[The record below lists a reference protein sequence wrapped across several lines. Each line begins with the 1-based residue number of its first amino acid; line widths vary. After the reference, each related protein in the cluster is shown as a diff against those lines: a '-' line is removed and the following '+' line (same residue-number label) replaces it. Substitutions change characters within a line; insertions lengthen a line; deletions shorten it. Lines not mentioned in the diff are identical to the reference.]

1 MGLQFENESAKEAD
15 MAQTAA
21 VTQSFVRY
29 SPDVEQAEPDF
40 DKTLQTVLD
49 DMKQHMRGSLKT
61 EGIGLVVRNAHAKGY
76 GLARG
81 EFEILS
87 GLPNAYAQG
96 IYAKPG
102 RHEAMIRFSNGTN
115 HAGSDRFLGPITGIG
130 LKIFGIEGTTLL
142 EDEPDSHTFDYAL
155 INHPVFFVNT
165 LKHYVFIQSVFAN
178 LGLAPPANL
187 TPEEQQAGLHKV
199 LYNFV
204 TGKGTL
210 PPEQWAWEELGAFLH
225 LAQTKPVNL
234 LLSTYWTMGAVRHG
248 DYVAKVRVAPVQSFA
263 DRVEQRALDLAS
275 AEQVFRPALVAELRK
290 RPYEFDVQ
298 VQLST
303 DLARMPVEKTT
314 VVWPE
319 SLSPYVTVAKL
330 RLPQQDIG
338 GEDNFEKMDKT
349 SMTAWRVTEQH
360 RPLGSIMRSRKEVY
374 RQSSILRHQENHQ
387 ERKEPKNLAEVFGD
401 QRAAARQ
408 G

>member
-1 MGLQFENESAKEAD
+1 MTEK
-15 MAQTAA
+15 
-21 VTQSFVRY
+21 FVRY
-29 SPDVEQAEPDF
+29 SPDVEQDEPGF
-40 DKTLQTVLD
+40 EQTLQTVLD

-87 GLPNAYAQG
+87 GLPDEYAQG

-102 RHEAMIRFSNGTN
+102 YHEAMVRFSNGTS
-115 HAGSDRFLGPITGIG
+115 HVGDDRFIGPITGIG
-130 LKIFGIEGTTLL
+130 LKIFGVDGKTLL
-142 EDEPDSHTFDYAL
+142 EDERDSHTFDYAL
-155 INHPVFFVNT
+155 INHPVFFANT
-165 LKHYVFIQSVFAN
+165 LAHYVFIQSLFAD

-187 TPEEQQAGLHKV
+187 TLEEKQAALHRV

-248 DYVAKVRVAPVQSFA
+248 NYIAKVRVAPVQSFA
-263 DRVEQRALDLAS
+263 DRVEQRALDLTS
-275 AEQVFRPALVAELRK
+275 AEQVFRPALVAELRE
-290 RPYEFDVQ
+290 RPFEFDVQ
-298 VQLST
+298 VQLCT

-314 VVWPE
+314 VLWPE
-319 SLSPYVTVAKL
+319 SLSPYVAVAKL
-330 RLPQQDIG
+330 RLPKQDIG

-349 SMTAWRVTEQH
+349 SMTPWRVTDQH

-374 RQSSILRHQENHQ
+374 RQSSTLRHETNHQ
-387 ERKEPKNLAEVFGD
+387 ERKEPKSLAEVFGE
-401 QRAAARQ
+401 QKLAA
-408 G
+408 

>member
-1 MGLQFENESAKEAD
+1 M
-15 MAQTAA
+15 
-21 VTQSFVRY
+21 TQNFVRY
-29 SPDVEQAEPDF
+29 GPEVEQPEPDF
-40 DKTLQTVLD
+40 ERSLQAVLD

-61 EGIGLVVRNAHAKGY
+61 EGVGLVVRNAHAKGY

-81 EFEILS
+81 EVEILS
-87 GLPNAYAQG
+87 GIPNEYAQG

-102 RHEAMIRFSNGTN
+102 RHEAMVRFSNGTN
-115 HAGSDRFLGPITGIG
+115 HVGDDRFLGPITGIG
-130 LKIFGIEGTTLL
+130 LKLFGIEGRTLL
-142 EDEPDSHTFDYAL
+142 DDEPDSHTFDYAL

-165 LKHYVFIQSVFAN
+165 LKHYIFIQSLFAN
-178 LGLAPPANL
+178 LGLPPPAM
-187 TPEEQQAGLHKV
+187 TPEEKEAALHRI

-210 PPEQWAWEELGAFLH
+210 PPEEWAWEELGAFLQ
-225 LAQTKPVNL
+225 LAQHKPINL

-263 DRVEQRALDLAS
+263 DRVVQREIDFDS
-275 AEQVFRPALVAELRK
+275 AGQVFRPALVGELRE
-290 RPYEFDVQ
+290 RPYEFDIQ

-303 DLARMPVEKTT
+303 DLVRMPVEKTT

-338 GEDNFEKMDKT
+338 GEDNFERMDKT
-349 SMTAWRVTEQH
+349 SMSPWRVTEEH
-360 RPLGSIMRSRKEVY
+360 RPLGSIMRSRLEVY
-374 RQSSILRHQENHQ
+374 RESSKLRHEANNQ
-387 ERKEPKNLAEVFGD
+387 ERREPKNLAEVFGE
-401 QRAAARQ
+401 QKATAR
-408 G
+408 

>member
-1 MGLQFENESAKEAD
+1 MTEK
-15 MAQTAA
+15 
-21 VTQSFVRY
+21 FVRY
-29 SPDVEQAEPDF
+29 SPEVEQEEPDF
-40 DKTLQTVLD
+40 EQTLQQVLD
-49 DMKQHMRGSLKT
+49 DMKQHMHGSVKT
-61 EGIGLVVRNAHAKGY
+61 EGIGLMVRNAHAKGY
-76 GLARG
+76 GLARA

-87 GLPNAYAQG
+87 GMPNEYAQG

-102 RHEAMIRFSNGTN
+102 RHEAMVRFSNGTN
-115 HAGSDRFLGPITGIG
+115 HVGSDRFLGPVVGIG
-130 LKIFGIEGTTLL
+130 LKIFGIEGKTLL
-142 EDEPDSHTFDYAL
+142 EDELGSHTFDYAL

-178 LGLAPPANL
+178 LGLPPPANL
-187 TPEEQQAGLHKV
+187 TPEQLQEELHRV
-199 LYNFV
+199 LYNFL

-210 PPEQWAWEELGAFLH
+210 PPEQWAWEELGAFLR

-263 DRVEQRALDLAS
+263 DRIEQRALDLNS
-275 AEQVFRPALVAELRK
+275 AEQVFRPALVADLRK
-290 RPYEFDVQ
+290 GPYEFDVQ

-349 SMTAWRVTEQH
+349 SMAAWRVTEEH
-360 RPLGSIMRSRKEVY
+360 RPLGNIMRSRKEVY
-374 RQSSILRHQENHQ
+374 RQSSILRHETNHQ
-387 ERKEPKNLAEVFGD
+387 ERKEPKNLAEVFGE
-401 QRAAARQ
+401 QMAAGR
-408 G
+408 

>member
-1 MGLQFENESAKEAD
+1 
-15 MAQTAA
+15 MAPN
-21 VTQSFVRY
+21 FVRY
-29 SPDVEQAEPDF
+29 SPDVERIEPDF
-40 DKTLQTVLD
+40 ERTLERVLD

-61 EGIGLVVRNAHAKGY
+61 EGIGRVVRNAHAKGY

-87 GLPNAYAQG
+87 GLPDAYAQG

-102 RHEAMIRFSNGTN
+102 RHEAMVRFSNGTS
-115 HAGSDRFLGPITGIG
+115 HVGSDRFLGPIVGMG
-130 LKIFGIEGTTLL
+130 LKIFGIEGKTLL
-142 EDEPDSHTFDYAL
+142 EDEPDSHTFDYGL

-165 LKHYVFIQSVFAN
+165 LAHYVFIQALFADA
-178 LGLAPPANL
+178 GLPPASSL
-187 TPEEQQAGLHKV
+187 TPEEKQAALHRV

-225 LAQTKPVNL
+225 LSQTKPVNL

-248 DYVAKVRVAPVQSFA
+248 DYVAKVRVAPVQFFA
-263 DRVEQRALDLAS
+263 DRVEQRVLDLTS
-275 AEQVFRPALVAELRK
+275 AEQVFRPALVAELRE

-298 VQLST
+298 VQLCA
-303 DLARMPVEKTT
+303 DLDQMPVEKTT
-314 VVWPE
+314 VLWPE

-349 SMTAWRVTEQH
+349 SMAAWRVTDEH
-360 RPLGSIMRSRKEVY
+360 RPLGSIMRSRKEAY
-374 RQSSILRHQENHQ
+374 RQSSILRHQANHQ
-387 ERKEPKNLAEVFGD
+387 VRKEPKNLAEVFGN
-401 QRAAARQ
+401 
-408 G
+408 

>member
-1 MGLQFENESAKEAD
+1 M
-15 MAQTAA
+15 
-21 VTQSFVRY
+21 TQNFVRY
-29 SPDVEQAEPDF
+29 GPEVEQPEPDF
-40 DKTLQTVLD
+40 ERSLQAVLD

-61 EGIGLVVRNAHAKGY
+61 EGVGLVVRNAHAKGY

-81 EFEILS
+81 EVEILS
-87 GLPNAYAQG
+87 GIPNEYAQG

-102 RHEAMIRFSNGTN
+102 RHEAMVRFSNGTN
-115 HAGSDRFLGPITGIG
+115 HVGDDRFLGPITGIG
-130 LKIFGIEGTTLL
+130 LKLFGIEGRTLL

-165 LKHYVFIQSVFAN
+165 LKHYIFIQSLFAN
-178 LGLAPPANL
+178 LGLPPPAM
-187 TPEEQQAGLHKV
+187 TPEEKEAALHRI

-210 PPEQWAWEELGAFLH
+210 PPEEWAWEELGAFLQ
-225 LAQTKPVNL
+225 LAQHKPINL

-263 DRVEQRALDLAS
+263 DRVVQREIDFDS
-275 AEQVFRPALVAELRK
+275 AGQVFRPALVAELRE
-290 RPYEFDVQ
+290 RPYEFDIQ

-303 DLARMPVEKTT
+303 DLVRMPVEQTT

-338 GEDNFEKMDKT
+338 GEDNFERMDKT
-349 SMTAWRVTEQH
+349 SMSPWRVTEEH
-360 RPLGSIMRSRKEVY
+360 RPLGSIMRSRLEVY
-374 RQSSILRHQENHQ
+374 RESSKLRHEANNQ
-387 ERKEPKNLAEVFGD
+387 ERREPKNLAEVFGE
-401 QRAAARQ
+401 QKATAR
-408 G
+408 

>member
-1 MGLQFENESAKEAD
+1 M
-15 MAQTAA
+15 
-21 VTQSFVRY
+21 TQNFVRY
-29 SPDVEQAEPDF
+29 SPDVEQIEPDF
-40 DKTLQTVLD
+40 DRNLQTVLS
-49 DMKQHMRGSLKT
+49 DMKQHMRGSLQT

-76 GLARG
+76 GLARA

-87 GLPNAYAQG
+87 GMPREYAQG

-102 RHEAMIRFSNGTN
+102 RHEAMVRFSNGTN
-115 HAGSDRFLGPITGIG
+115 HIGSDRFLGPIVGIG
-130 LKIFGIEGTTLL
+130 LKIFGIEGKTLL

-165 LKHYVFIQSVFAN
+165 LKHYVFIQSVFAD
-178 LGLAPPANL
+178 LGLPPPANL
-187 TPEEQQAGLHKV
+187 TPEEQQAGLHRV
-199 LYNFV
+199 LYNFL

-210 PPEQWAWEELGAFLH
+210 PPEQWAWEELGAFLR

-263 DRVEQRALDLAS
+263 DRVEQRALDLTS
-275 AEQVFRPALVAELRK
+275 AEHVFRPALVAELRE
-290 RPYEFDVQ
+290 RPYEFDIQ

-303 DLARMPVEKTT
+303 DLARMPVDKTT
-314 VVWPE
+314 VRWPE

-330 RLPQQDIG
+330 RLPKQDIG

-349 SMTAWRVTEQH
+349 SMSPWRVTEQH
-360 RPLGSIMRSRKEVY
+360 RPLGSIMRSRLEVY
-374 RQSSILRHQENHQ
+374 RQSSLLRHRTNNQ
-387 ERKEPKNLAEVFGD
+387 ERKEPRNLAEVFGG
-401 QRAAARQ
+401 QVAA
-408 G
+408 GM

>member
-1 MGLQFENESAKEAD
+1 M
-15 MAQTAA
+15 
-21 VTQSFVRY
+21 TQNFVRY
-29 SPDVEQAEPDF
+29 SPDVEQPEPNF
-40 DKTLQTVLD
+40 EQTMQAVLD

-87 GLPNAYAQG
+87 GLPNEYSQG

-102 RHEAMIRFSNGTN
+102 RHEAMVRFSNGTA
-115 HAGSDRFLGPITGIG
+115 HVGSDRFLGPITGIG
-130 LKIFGIEGTTLL
+130 LKIFGIEGKTLL

-155 INHPVFFVNT
+155 IDHPVFFANT
-165 LKHYVFIQSVFAN
+165 VAHYVFIQSLFGDI
-178 LGLAPPANL
+178 GLPVPANL
-187 TPEEQQAGLHKV
+187 TPEEKQTAVHRL
-199 LYNFV
+199 LYNFL

-210 PPEQWAWEELGAFLH
+210 PPEQWAWEELGAFLN

-263 DRVEQRALDLAS
+263 DRVEQRALDLTS

-290 RPYEFDVQ
+290 QPYEFDVQ
-298 VQLST
+298 VQLCA

-319 SLSPYVTVAKL
+319 SLSPFVTVAKL

-360 RPLGSIMRSRKEVY
+360 RPLGNIMRSRKEVY
-374 RQSSILRHQENHQ
+374 RQSSILRHQANHE

-401 QRAAARQ
+401 KMAAA

>member
-1 MGLQFENESAKEAD
+1 M
-15 MAQTAA
+15 
-21 VTQSFVRY
+21 TQNFVRY
-29 SPDVEQAEPDF
+29 SPDVERAEPDF
-40 DKTLQTVLD
+40 DKSLQAVLE

-81 EFEILS
+81 EVEILS
-87 GLPNAYAQG
+87 GIPKEYAQG

-102 RHEAMIRFSNGTN
+102 RHEAMLRFSNGTN
-115 HAGSDRFLGPITGIG
+115 HVGDDRFLGPITGIG
-130 LKIFGIEGTTLL
+130 LKMFGIGGKTLL

-155 INHPVFFVNT
+155 INHPVFFANT
-165 LKHYVFIQSVFAN
+165 LAHYVFIQSLFAN
-178 LGLAPPANL
+178 LGTAPPANL
-187 TPEEQQAGLHKV
+187 TAEEKQAGLHRI

-210 PPEQWAWEELGAFLH
+210 SPEQWAWEELGAFLM

-263 DRVEQRALDLAS
+263 DRVKQRALDLTS
-275 AEQVFRPALVAELRK
+275 AEQVFRPTLIAELRE
-290 RPYEFDVQ
+290 RPYEFDIQ

-319 SLSPYVTVAKL
+319 SLSPCVTVAKL

-338 GEDNFEKMDKT
+338 GEDNFERMDKT
-349 SMTAWRVTEQH
+349 SMSPWRVTEEH
-360 RPLGSIMRSRKEVY
+360 RPLGSIMRSRREVY
-374 RQSSILRHQENHQ
+374 RQSSILRHQANHQ
-387 ERKEPKNLAEVFGD
+387 ERKEPRNLAEVFGA
-401 QRAAARQ
+401 QIAAAQ
-408 G
+408 

>member
-1 MGLQFENESAKEAD
+1 M
-15 MAQTAA
+15 
-21 VTQSFVRY
+21 TQKFVRY
-29 SPDVEQAEPDF
+29 SPDVENIEPDF
-40 DKTLQTVLD
+40 DQTLKQVLD

-61 EGIGLVVRNAHAKGY
+61 EGIGRVVRNAHAKGY

-87 GLPNAYAQG
+87 GLPTEYAQG

-102 RHEAMIRFSNGTN
+102 RHEALVRFSNGTN
-115 HAGSDRFLGPITGIG
+115 HVGSDQFLGPIVGIG
-130 LKIFGIEGTTLL
+130 LKIFGIEGKTLL

-155 INHPVFFVNT
+155 INHPVFFANT
-165 LKHYVFIQSVFAN
+165 VAHYVFIQSVFAD
-178 LGLAPPANL
+178 LGRPPPANL
-187 TPEEQQAGLHKV
+187 TPEERQAGLHQV

-210 PPEQWAWEELGAFLH
+210 PPEQWAWEELGAFLN

-263 DRVEQRALDLAS
+263 DRVEQRALDLTS
-275 AEQVFRPALVAELRK
+275 ADQVFRPALVAELREQ
-290 RPYEFDVQ
+290 PYEFDLQ
-298 VQLST
+298 VQLCT
-303 DLARMPVEKTT
+303 DLARMPVDKTT

-349 SMTAWRVTEQH
+349 SMSAWRVTEPH

-374 RQSSILRHQENHQ
+374 KQSSILRHQENHQ
-387 ERKEPKNLAEVFGD
+387 ERKEPKNLAEVFGEKT
-401 QRAAARQ
+401 AAA
-408 G
+408 

>member
-1 MGLQFENESAKEAD
+1 MI
-15 MAQTAA
+15 QT
-21 VTQSFVRY
+21 FVRY
-29 SPDVEQAEPDF
+29 SPEVEQPEPDF
-40 DKTLQTVLD
+40 EASLQAVLD

-61 EGIGLVVRNAHAKGY
+61 EGVGLVVRNAHAKGY

-81 EFEILS
+81 EVEILS
-87 GLPNAYAQG
+87 GISNEYAQG

-102 RHEAMIRFSNGTN
+102 RHEALVRFSNGTN
-115 HAGSDRFLGPITGIG
+115 HVGDDRFLGPITGIG
-130 LKIFGIEGTTLL
+130 LKLFGIEGKTLL

-165 LKHYVFIQSVFAN
+165 LKHYIFIQSLFAN
-178 LGLAPPANL
+178 LGLPPPAM
-187 TPEEQQAGLHKV
+187 TPEEKEATLHRI

-210 PPEQWAWEELGAFLH
+210 PPEEWAWEELGAFLQ
-225 LAQTKPVNL
+225 LAQHKPINL

-263 DRVEQRALDLAS
+263 DRVVQRELDFDS
-275 AEQVFRPALVAELRK
+275 AGQVFRPALVAELRE
-290 RPYEFDVQ
+290 RPYEFDIQ

-303 DLARMPVEKTT
+303 DLVRMPVEKTT

-338 GEDNFEKMDKT
+338 GEDNFERMDKT
-349 SMTAWRVTEQH
+349 SMAAWRVTEEH
-360 RPLGSIMRSRKEVY
+360 RPLGNIMRSRKEVY
-374 RQSSILRHQENHQ
+374 RQSSLLRHEANKQV
-387 ERKEPKNLAEVFGD
+387 RREPKNLAEVFGE
-401 QRAAARQ
+401 QQATAR
-408 G
+408 

>member
-1 MGLQFENESAKEAD
+1 MTEK
-15 MAQTAA
+15 
-21 VTQSFVRY
+21 FVRY
-29 SPDVEQAEPDF
+29 SQDIEHIEPDF
-40 DKTLQTVLD
+40 EQTLQTVLD
-49 DMKQHMRGSLKT
+49 GMKRHMRGSLES
-61 EGIGLVVRNAHAKGY
+61 EGIGRVVRDAHAKGY

-87 GLPNAYAQG
+87 GMPDEYAQG

-102 RHEAMIRFSNGTN
+102 RHEAIIRFSNGTN
-115 HAGSDRFLGPITGIG
+115 HVGSDRFLGPIVGIG

-155 INHPVFFVNT
+155 IDNPVFFANT
-165 LKHYVFIQSVFAN
+165 LKHYVFIQSLFAN
-178 LGLAPPANL
+178 IGVAPKATPS
-187 TPEEQQAGLHKV
+187 PEEKQAAIHRF
-199 LYNFV
+199 LYEWV

-210 PPEQWAWEELGAFLH
+210 PPEEWAWEELGAFLT
-225 LAQTKPVNL
+225 LVQVKYVNL

-263 DRVEQRALDLAS
+263 DGVVQRALDPA
-275 AEQVFRPALVAELRK
+275 ATEQVFRPALVAELRE

-303 DLARMPVEKTT
+303 DLVRMPVEKTT
-314 VVWPE
+314 VRWPE

-338 GEDNFEKMDKT
+338 AEDNFERMDKT
-349 SMTAWRVTEQH
+349 SMSPWRVTEQH
-360 RPLGSIMRSRKEVY
+360 RPLGNIMRARKEVY
-374 RQSSILRHQENHQ
+374 RQSSILRHQTNNQ
-387 ERKEPKNLAEVFGD
+387 ERKEPKNLAEVFGG
-401 QRAAARQ
+401 QMAAAS
-408 G
+408 

>member
-1 MGLQFENESAKEAD
+1 MTQEA
-15 MAQTAA
+15 AQAA
-21 VTQSFVRY
+21 VRDRTERSTTQNFVRY
-29 SPDVEQAEPDF
+29 GPDVEQEESGF
-40 DKTLQTVLD
+40 EQTLQQVLD

-61 EGIGLVVRNAHAKGY
+61 EGIGRVVRNAHAKGY

-87 GLPNAYAQG
+87 GLPSEYAQG

-102 RHEAMIRFSNGTN
+102 RHEAMVRFSNGTN
-115 HAGSDRFLGPITGIG
+115 HVGGDQFLGPITGIG
-130 LKIFGIEGTTLL
+130 LKIFGIEGKTLL

-155 INHPVFFVNT
+155 INHPVFFANT
-165 LKHYVFIQSVFAN
+165 LAHYVFIQSLGAS
-178 LGLAPPANL
+178 LGLPPPANL
-187 TPEEQQAGLHKV
+187 TPEERQAELHRF

-210 PPEQWAWEELGAFLH
+210 PPEQWAWEELGAFLQ
-225 LAQTKPVNL
+225 LAPIKPVNL
-234 LLSTYWTMGAVRHG
+234 ILSTYWTMGAVRHG

-263 DRVEQRALDLAS
+263 DRVEQRALDLTS

-303 DLARMPVEKTT
+303 DLTRMPVEKTT
-314 VVWPE
+314 VLWPE
-319 SLSPYVTVAKL
+319 NLSPFVTVAKL

-338 GEDNFEKMDKT
+338 GDDNFERMDKT
-349 SMTAWRVTEQH
+349 SMSPWRVTEEH
-360 RPLGSIMRSRKEVY
+360 RPLGSIMRARKEVY
-374 RQSSILRHQENHQ
+374 RQSSILRHETNHQ
-387 ERKEPKNLAEVFGD
+387 ERKEPRNLAEVFG
-401 QRAAARQ
+401 QQASETQ
-408 G
+408 

>member
-1 MGLQFENESAKEAD
+1 M
-15 MAQTAA
+15 
-21 VTQSFVRY
+21 TQKFVRY
-29 SPDVEQAEPDF
+29 SPDVEHIEPDF
-40 DKTLQTVLD
+40 DQTLQQVLD
-49 DMKQHMRGSLKT
+49 DLKQHMRGSLKT

-76 GLARG
+76 GLAQG

-87 GLPNAYAQG
+87 GLPNEYSQG

-102 RHEAMIRFSNGTN
+102 RHEAMVRFSNGTS
-115 HAGSDRFLGPITGIG
+115 HVGDDRFLGPITGIG
-130 LKIFGIEGTTLL
+130 LKIFGIDGKTLL

-155 INHPVFFVNT
+155 INHPVFFANT
-165 LKHYVFIQSVFAN
+165 LAHYVFIQSLFGDI
-178 LGLAPPANL
+178 GLPPSANL
-187 TPEEQQAGLHKV
+187 TPEERLAVLHRL

-210 PPEQWAWEELGAFLH
+210 PPEQWAWEELGAFLR

-263 DRVEQRALDLAS
+263 DRVEQRALDLTS

-290 RPYEFDVQ
+290 QPYEFDIQ
-298 VQLST
+298 VQLCA
-303 DLARMPVEKTT
+303 DLAQMPVDKTT

-349 SMTAWRVTEQH
+349 SMTAWRVTEPH

-374 RQSSILRHQENHQ
+374 RQSSILRHQANHE
-387 ERKEPKNLAEVFGD
+387 ERKEPKNLAEVFGE
-401 QRAAARQ
+401 QKAAA
-408 G
+408 

>member
-1 MGLQFENESAKEAD
+1 M
-15 MAQTAA
+15 
-21 VTQSFVRY
+21 TQNFVRY
-29 SPDVEQAEPDF
+29 GPEVEQPEPDF
-40 DKTLQTVLD
+40 ERSLQAVLD

-61 EGIGLVVRNAHAKGY
+61 EGVGLVVRNAHAKGY

-81 EFEILS
+81 EVEILS
-87 GLPNAYAQG
+87 GIPNEYAQG

-102 RHEAMIRFSNGTN
+102 RHEAMVRFSNGTN
-115 HAGSDRFLGPITGIG
+115 HVGDDRFLGPITGIG
-130 LKIFGIEGTTLL
+130 LKLFGIEGKTLL

-165 LKHYVFIQSVFAN
+165 LKNYIFIQSLFAN
-178 LGLAPPANL
+178 LGLPPPAM
-187 TPEEQQAGLHKV
+187 TPEEKEAALHRI

-210 PPEQWAWEELGAFLH
+210 PPEEWAWEELGAFLQ
-225 LAQTKPVNL
+225 LAQHKPINL

-263 DRVEQRALDLAS
+263 DRVMQREIDFDS
-275 AEQVFRPALVAELRK
+275 AGQVFRPALVGELRE
-290 RPYEFDVQ
+290 RPYEFDIQ

-303 DLARMPVEKTT
+303 DLVRMPVEKTT

-338 GEDNFEKMDKT
+338 GEDNFERMDKT
-349 SMTAWRVTEQH
+349 SMSPWRVTEEH
-360 RPLGSIMRSRKEVY
+360 RPLGNIMRSRKEVY
-374 RQSSILRHQENHQ
+374 RTSSILRHETNHQ
-387 ERKEPKNLAEVFGD
+387 ERKEPKNLAEVFGE
-401 QRAAARQ
+401 QMAAGR
-408 G
+408 

>member
-1 MGLQFENESAKEAD
+1 MLVAGGIYSKEWTT
-15 MAQTAA
+15 M
-21 VTQSFVRY
+21 TQKFVRY
-29 SPDVEQAEPDF
+29 SGDVEQPEPGF
-40 DKTLQTVLD
+40 EQTLQQVLD
-49 DMKQHMRGSLKT
+49 DIKQHMRGSLKT

-87 GLPNAYAQG
+87 GIPNEYSQG

-102 RHEAMIRFSNGTN
+102 RHEAMVRFSNGTN
-115 HAGSDRFLGPITGIG
+115 HVGSDRFLGPIVGIG
-130 LKIFGIEGTTLL
+130 LKIFGIDGKTLL

-155 INHPVFFVNT
+155 INHPVFFANT
-165 LKHYVFIQSVFAN
+165 LAHYVFIQSVFAD
-178 LGLAPPANL
+178 LGLPPPANL
-187 TPEEQQAGLHKV
+187 TLEERQAAFHRV

-248 DYVAKVRVAPVQSFA
+248 DYIAKIRVAPVQSFA
-263 DRVEQRALDLAS
+263 DRVEQRALDLTS

-290 RPYEFDVQ
+290 QPYEFDIQ
-298 VQLST
+298 VQLCI

-349 SMTAWRVTEQH
+349 SMSAWRVTEAH
-360 RPLGSIMRSRKEVY
+360 RPLGSIMRSRKEAY
-374 RQSSILRHQENHQ
+374 RQSSLLRHQTNHQ

-401 QRAAARQ
+401 QMAAA
-408 G
+408 

>member
-1 MGLQFENESAKEAD
+1 MSRN
-15 MAQTAA
+15 
-21 VTQSFVRY
+21 FVRY
-29 SPDVEQAEPDF
+29 SPNVERIEPDF
-40 DKTLQTVLD
+40 EKTLQTVLD
-49 DMKQHMRGSLKT
+49 DMKQHMRDSIRT
-61 EGIGLVVRNAHAKGY
+61 EGIGRMVRNAHAKGY

-81 EFEILS
+81 EFEILR
-87 GLPNAYAQG
+87 GMPTEYAQG

-102 RHEAMIRFSNGTN
+102 RHEAMVRFSNGTN
-115 HAGSDRFLGPITGIG
+115 HIGSDRFLGPIVGIG
-130 LKIFGIEGTTLL
+130 LKIFGIEGKTVL

-165 LKHYVFIQSVFAN
+165 LAHYVFIQSVFAD
-178 LGLAPPANL
+178 LGLPETANL
-187 TPEEQQAGLHKV
+187 TPEERQAGLHRV
-199 LYNFV
+199 LYNFL

-210 PPEQWAWEELGAFLH
+210 PPEEWAWEELGAFLR
-225 LAQTKPVNL
+225 LSQTKPVNL
-234 LLSTYWTMGAVRHG
+234 LLSTYWTMAAVRHG

-263 DRVEQRALDLAS
+263 ERVEQRALDLNS

-298 VQLST
+298 VQLCT

-338 GEDNFEKMDKT
+338 GDDNFEMMDKT
-349 SMTAWRVTEQH
+349 SMSAWRVTEQH

-374 RQSSILRHQENHQ
+374 RTSSILRHQTNKQ
-387 ERKEPKNLAEVFGD
+387 ERKEPRNLAEVF
-401 QRAAARQ
+401 RESMASAR
-408 G
+408 